1 MITPEQKC
9 KFLSLLQKECPF
21 NVVDFQVEEDEVDMY
36 WITLP
41 LPEPYEGFDARNILF
56 ALDFES
62 VNFREKSIRF
72 VISEEDLV
80 NLIER
85 ISPQSKASS
94 DKLTN

>member
-41 LPEPYEGFDARNILF
+41 LPEPYEGFDARNI
-56 ALDFES
+56 
-62 VNFREKSIRF
+62 FRKCELQGEVHPVCDQR
-72 VISEEDLV
+72 
-80 NLIER
+80 R
-85 ISPQSKASS
+85 GPR
-94 DKLTN
+94 